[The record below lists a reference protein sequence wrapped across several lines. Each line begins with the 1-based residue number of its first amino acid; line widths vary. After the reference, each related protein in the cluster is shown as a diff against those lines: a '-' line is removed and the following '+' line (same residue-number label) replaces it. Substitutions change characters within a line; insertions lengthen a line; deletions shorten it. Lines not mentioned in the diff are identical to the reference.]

1 MRAGVRVSVNVWTW
15 FRRPEYLFRPRQVG
29 LRILRSFQKNPNRM
43 ETVKL
48 PWGVPIEV
56 NPREYIGSVI
66 WHRGVFDLIVL
77 EALARLIQPG
87 EIALDVGA
95 NMGQMT
101 SLMALG
107 LGPMGTVHA
116 FEPHP
121 DLFSQLKSNLCA
133 LETDPRCS
141 RIVLHNLALSDFQG
155 RADLFMDKDWT
166 LNQGTASLRKIGNA
180 QQQVSLEVE
189 VARLDDVLD
198 PRTFVGVCKL
208 DAEGHEQNVLLGAAQ
223 RFNEGTL
230 RDVIF
235 ECKDPYPAPI
245 HRFLASHGFELFSLQ
260 ASPFRPKLRPPES
273 SSGNDRQCLHT
284 NFLATLD
291 PERAIRRFRPVG
303 WQCLRRFPR

>member
-1 MRAGVRVSVNVWTW
+1 MNVWTF
-15 FRRPEYLFRPRQVG
+15 FRRPEYLFRPHQVG
-29 LRILRSFQKNPNRM
+29 LRILRSFREHPDRT
-43 ETVKL
+43 ETVRL

-56 NPREYIGSVI
+56 DPREYVGSVI

-77 EALARLIQPG
+77 EALARLVQPG

-95 NMGQMT
+95 NIGQMT
-101 SLMALG
+101 SLMALR
-107 LGPMGTVHA
+107 LGPTGTVHA

-121 DLFSQLKSNLCA
+121 DLFSRLKSNLA
-133 LETDPRCS
+133 SLETDSRCS

-166 LNQGTASLRKIGNA
+166 RNQGTASLRKIGNP

-198 PRTFVGVCKL
+198 SRASVGVCKL

-223 RFNEGTL
+223 RLKGGRL

-235 ECKDPYPAPI
+235 ECREPYPAPI
-245 HRFLASHGFELFSLQ
+245 HRFLATRGFELFSLQ
-260 ASPFRPKLRPPES
+260 ASPFRPTLRPPES
-273 SSGNDRQCLHT
+273 CSGNDQQCLHT